1 MTDPTAEVPSSD
13 PSSAPTTDTVTPS
26 DPTSGD
32 QSSAPADAVAEAP
45 TPEVVTPETST
56 DADEPEVQVAA
67 EAAAAEAAAPAVFNI
82 IDTDSTQYLVRFTFS
97 NGLVLRKFVTSDEE
111 AAVQGRIYRDAAI
124 EKGFTL
130 DSVTKA

>member
-1 MTDPTAEVPSSD
+1 MADATPVEGVTPSE
-13 PSSAPTTDTVTPS
+13 SSVPTTDTVTPS
-26 DPTSGD
+26 DPTPTEV
-32 QSSAPADAVAEAP
+32 SSVDAVAEAP
-45 TPEVVTPETST
+45 TPEVVTPEASI
-56 DADEPEVQVAA
+56 DADEPDVQIAA
-67 EAAAAEAAAPAVFNI
+67 EAAIVEAAADPVYNI

-111 AAVQGRIYRDAAI
+111 AAVQGRVYRDAAV